1 VLKSEL
7 IQRLSAQNPHLRQ
20 DDVEKILNA
29 MLDAITAAMARG
41 DRVELRGF
49 GAGIGSQRLNCDDI
63 LHCGAATF
71 ARWPVVP
78 VHPL

>member
-20 DDVEKILNA
+20 DDVEKILNG

>member
-1 VLKSEL
+1 MLKSEL

>member
-71 ARWPVVP
+71 ERWPVVP